1 MPDLLKSAL
10 LRNYIYIIKYYNILP
25 SYVTSENFE
34 ISHFELDAF
43 VDVSDKE
50 KAHEWFLEFES
61 HSKTS
66 MSQTKGYG
74 LKGKQVLLQ
83 ESHHYIYSNKVKK
96 KQGNHETKHPKS
108 SRI

>member
-1 MPDLLKSAL
+1 
-10 LRNYIYIIKYYNILP
+10 
-25 SYVTSENFE
+25 
-34 ISHFELDAF
+34 
-43 VDVSDKE
+43 
-50 KAHEWFLEFES
+50 
-61 HSKTS
+61 
-66 MSQTKGYG
+66 MSQTKDYE